1 MENLRWILILA
12 GVGILVL
19 LYFSGRPKRSNSQR
33 ETLNKSRSMSEDDM
47 LSGDPLMG
55 GDMGEEAQRS
65 SRVVSHGGQQVGQ
78 HSGQYDSVEDS
89 FNDFDATDLD
99 DFARPAGEP
108 KEPAGKLAG
117 LSSISSKI
125 DAFSEKL
132 SPKRRA
138 RVAASETKASS
149 AAKKEAY
156 ASKIVT
162 LHVMAPR
169 GQLFDGEQL
178 LGLFEQR
185 GYHYGDMSIF
195 HSMHHDKAV
204 FSIAKA
210 IKPGTFDIDQI
221 SSFDTPGI
229 SLILQLPGPVAA
241 DVAVEVLISE
251 AFDMANT
258 LGGTVLDADRSTLS
272 KQTVQHMREGVY
284 EYMHRQKYFS
294 EVAS

>member
-19 LYFSGRPKRSNSQR
+19 LYFSGKPKRSNSQR
-33 ETLNKSRSMSEDDM
+33 ESLNKTRSMSDGDM
-47 LSGDPLMG
+47 LSSDPLMG
-55 GDMGEEAQRS
+55 EEPPHS
-65 SRVVSHGGQQVGQ
+65 SRVVSHGGQ
-78 HSGQYDSVEDS
+78 SDMAEDS

-99 DFARPAGEP
+99 DFTRPAGEA
-108 KEPAGKLAG
+108 KEPAAKRGGKPGG

-138 RVAASETKASS
+138 RVAASEANANRTAE
-149 AAKKEAY
+149 KEAY
-156 ASKIVT
+156 SSKIVT
-162 LHVMAPR
+162 LHVIAPR

-185 GYHYGDMSIF
+185 GYHYGDMNIF
-195 HSMHHDKAV
+195 HSMHQDKTV
-204 FSIAKA
+204 FSIAKVVE
-210 IKPGTFDIDQI
+210 PGTFDINQI

-241 DVAVEVLISE
+241 DVAFEVLISE

-294 EVAS
+294 GVAS

>member
-19 LYFSGRPKRSNSQR
+19 LYFSGKPKRSNSQR
-33 ETLNKSRSMSEDDM
+33 ESLNKSRPMSEDDM
-47 LSGDPLMG
+47 LSGDPLL
-55 GDMGEEAQRS
+55 GDEPQHS
-65 SRVVSHGGQQVGQ
+65 SRVVSRGGQT
-78 HSGQYDSVEDS
+78 DFIEDS

-99 DFARPAGEP
+99 DFTRPAGEP
-108 KEPAGKLAG
+108 QEPASKKGG

-138 RVAASETKASS
+138 RVAATEANANQ
-149 AAKKEAY
+149 AAQQEAY
-156 ASKIVT
+156 SSKIVT
-162 LHVMAPR
+162 LHVVAPR

-185 GYHYGDMSIF
+185 GYHYGDMNIF
-195 HSMHHDKAV
+195 HSMHQDKTV
-204 FSIAKA
+204 FSIAKVVE
-210 IKPGTFDIDQI
+210 PGTFDINQI

-241 DVAVEVLISE
+241 DVAFEVLISE

-294 EVAS
+294 GVAS

>member
-19 LYFSGRPKRSNSQR
+19 LYFSGKPKRSNSQR
-33 ETLNKSRSMSEDDM
+33 ESLNKSRPMSEDDM
-47 LSGDPLMG
+47 LNGDPLMG
-55 GDMGEEAQRS
+55 ELGEKS
-65 SRVVSHGGQQVGQ
+65 SHSSQVIGHGGQ
-78 HSGQYDSVEDS
+78 SDSAEAS

-99 DFARPAGEP
+99 DFTRPAGEP
-108 KEPAGKLAG
+108 KQPLAKSGG

-138 RVAASETKASS
+138 RVAASEANANR
-149 AAKKEAY
+149 AAEKEAY
-156 ASKIVT
+156 SSKIVT
-162 LHVMAPR
+162 LHVVAPR

-185 GYHYGDMSIF
+185 GYHYGDMNIF
-195 HSMHHDKAV
+195 HSMHQDKTV
-204 FSIAKA
+204 FSIAKVVE
-210 IKPGTFDIDQI
+210 PGTFDINQI

-241 DVAVEVLISE
+241 DVAFEVLISE

-294 EVAS
+294 GVAS

>member
-12 GVGILVL
+12 GVGIRVGILVL
-19 LYFSGRPKRSNSQR
+19 LYFSGRPNRSSSQR
-33 ETLNKSRSMSEDDM
+33 ENLNKSRQMSSDMSGDM
-47 LSGDPLMG
+47 LGSDPLMG
-55 GDMGEEAQRS
+55 EMGMSEMSDEPQPRA
-65 SRVVSHGGQQVGQ
+65 RVAA
-78 HSGQYDSVEDS
+78 DEN
-89 FNDFDATDLD
+89 FNDFDAADLD
-99 DFARPAGEP
+99 DFTRPAGDTQQQASR
-108 KEPAGKLAG
+108 KGG

-138 RVAASETKASS
+138 RVAASEAN
-149 AAKKEAY
+149 ANEQQQKESFS
-156 ASKIVT
+156 SKIVT
-162 LHVMAPR
+162 LHVIAPR

-185 GYHYGDMSIF
+185 GYHYGDMNIF
-195 HSMHHDKAV
+195 HSMHQEKTV
-204 FSIAKA
+204 FSIAKVVE
-210 IKPGTFDIDQI
+210 PGTFDINQI

-229 SLILQLPGPVAA
+229 SLIMQLPGPVAA
-241 DVAVEVLISE
+241 DVAFEVLISE
-251 AFDMANT
+251 AFDMANN

-294 EVAS
+294 GVAS

>member
-19 LYFSGRPKRSNSQR
+19 LYFSGRPSRSGSQR
-33 ETLNKSRSMSEDDM
+33 ESLNKSRQMSNDALE
-47 LSGDPLMG
+47 SDPLMG
-55 GDMGEEAQRS
+55 EIGGVGEMSDEPMPHSRGAQT
-65 SRVVSHGGQQVGQ
+65 GI
-78 HSGQYDSVEDS
+78 DDS

-99 DFARPAGEP
+99 DFTRPAGEAQ
-108 KEPAGKLAG
+108 PAAKGG

-138 RVAASETKASS
+138 RVAASEAS
-149 AAKKEAY
+149 AAQQQQQEAY
-156 ASKIVT
+156 SSKIVT
-162 LHVMAPR
+162 LHVIAPR

-185 GYHYGDMSIF
+185 GYHYGDMNIF
-195 HSMHHDKAV
+195 HSMHQDKTV
-204 FSIAKA
+204 FSIAKVVE
-210 IKPGTFDIDQI
+210 PGTFDINQI

-241 DVAVEVLISE
+241 DVAFEVLISE

-294 EVAS
+294 GVAS